1 MRAFAEQGKLI
12 FLLLLLLLSSR
23 PLTSV
28 NNISEWRTVG
38 ACLDPGPA
46 MVVEES
52 GFCRIGDEGRLAKC
66 SSGFIPECAA
76 DEREDVTQK
85 QGKAGPAGP
94 VDEVGDEYIV
104 RFRSYRQAADHKRE
118 LEDNL
123 EGSGRDWQWLE
134 RINPASAFPT
144 DFGLLKIERSRYE
157 GLVRALRNVKS
168 VKDVSPQMRFT
179 RSLTSEGDDDSE
191 GQHPPGA
198 DQNDDEGHTE
208 KIGLDELRD
217 CNPQGRLHTK
227 MSFESGYQ
235 DSTDSRHAN
244 VSLHQSRKLLLQVT

>member
-1 MRAFAEQGKLI
+1 MA
-12 FLLLLLLLSSR
+12 
-23 PLTSV
+23 
-28 NNISEWRTVG
+28 
-38 ACLDPGPA
+38 
-46 MVVEES
+46 EES
-52 GFCRIGDEGRLAKC
+52 GFCSMGDEGRLAKC
-66 SSGFIPECAA
+66 SFGFSPECAV
-76 DEREDVTQK
+76 DEREDGLPK
-85 QGKAGPAGP
+85 EGKVGPVGPAE
-94 VDEVGDEYIV
+94 EVGDEYIV
-104 RFRSYRQAADHKRE
+104 RFRSDRQAAEHKQE

-157 GLVRALRNVKS
+157 GLVRALRSVKS

-191 GQHPPGA
+191 GQQSPGA
-198 DQNDDEGHTE
+198 DQNDDEGDTE

-217 CNPQGRLHTK
+217 GNPRGRRHTK
-227 MSFESGYQ
+227 MSFESGYE

-244 VSLHQSRKLLLQVT
+244 VSLHQNRKLLLQVN